1 MPFHVV
7 SRGGDLTVR
16 SDGWPGRRE
25 FGAAVF
31 RVVLLLLAG
40 WGALALTIAV
50 IPGVSARAEQDV
62 LLAAALLGLL
72 AAALRPMFTAVAA
85 WLGWAGVFVGW
96 LLTQAVLMY
105 LVLSVT
111 PGIRVGGFW
120 DAFWASWL
128 YAFVVSIVSWFVTAG
143 DDGAVAA
150 HLLRSTRRSTRTA
163 PRTDV
168 PGVVMIQIDGL
179 SAPLARWVVQAG
191 NLPTLSRWIRSGSH
205 KLAEWHAELPA
216 TTPASQAGLLHGA
229 SAQVPA
235 FRWWEKSLGRLVV
248 TNHPRD
254 SALLESRMSNGR
266 GLLADGG
273 VSLSNIFSGD
283 AATSMLTMST
293 VRANRAR
300 RGPARSLSA
309 YVMDPFGLTRS
320 LVLTSGE
327 MMKEVYQGRR
337 QRVHRIEPRV
347 HRGGT
352 YVLLRGVTNVLLREL
367 NTYLVAEHI
376 RRGVPVLYCDFVDYD
391 EIAHHAGPTRPESLA
406 SLEGIDRVLG
416 TLERIAL
423 AAPRPYR
430 FVVLSDHGQ
439 SQGATFLQRFGE
451 RLEDVVRRLLSTE
464 ADVLATAQE
473 GTSEQQGRVN
483 TLIDELGAEG
493 RVAAGLPRRVQR
505 RRRPQEVPEAPAER
519 SPDGPLPEL
528 VVAASGNLGLVY
540 FPRVP
545 GRLTLEDIQETHPR
559 LLSGLTAHPGIGF
572 VMVRSRAHGPLVLG
586 PAGLRRLDDDH
597 VEGVDPLAPF
607 GLYAAD
613 DLRRHDGLP
622 HVGDILV
629 NSRIDPSTA
638 EVAAF
643 EELVGCHG
651 GLGGWQSRAVLI
663 HPADWPVDWSLVG
676 ADAVHHQLVVWLE
689 GLGLR
694 RSPTRPSLRWS
705 SLPGDADQ
713 RQTLR
718 GSDRRSGSAAR
729 RDGAETEEAGDE

>member
-1 MPFHVV
+1 
-7 SRGGDLTVR
+7 
-16 SDGWPGRRE
+16 
-25 FGAAVF
+25 
-31 RVVLLLLAG
+31 LLAG
-40 WGALALTIAV
+40 WGALALCIALL
-50 IPGVSARAEQDV
+50 PGLSAGAGWDV

-72 AAALRPMFTAVAA
+72 AAVLRPVFTAVAS

-128 YAFVVSIVSWFVTAG
+128 YAFLVSIVSWFVTAG

-179 SAPLARWVVQAG
+179 SAPLARWAVQAG
-191 NLPTLSRWIRSGSH
+191 NLPTLSRWIRSESH

-235 FRWWEKSLGRLVV
+235 FRWWEKGSGRLVV

-254 SALLESRMSNGR
+254 SALLESRMSDGR

-309 YVMDPFGLTRS
+309 FAMDPFGLTRS

-327 MMKEVYQGRR
+327 MVKELYQGRR
-337 QRVHRIEPRV
+337 QRARRIEPRV

-367 NTYLVAEHI
+367 NTYLVAEHM
-376 RRGVPVLYCDFVDYD
+376 RRGAPVLYCDFVDYD

-416 TLERIAL
+416 TLERIAM

-439 SQGATFLQRFGE
+439 SQGATFLQRYGE
-451 RLEDVVRRLLSTE
+451 RLEDVVRQLLSTE
-464 ADVLATAQE
+464 ADVLAATHDE
-473 GTSEQQGRVN
+473 TSEQQGRVN
-483 TLIDELGAEG
+483 TLIDELGAKG
-493 RVAAGLPRRVQR
+493 GMAAGLPGRVQR
-505 RRRPQEVPEAPAER
+505 GRRAQETTEAPAEPQ
-519 SPDGPLPEL
+519 PDGPLPEL

-559 LLSGLTAHPGIGF
+559 LLSGLAAHPGIGF
-572 VMVRSRAHGPLVLG
+572 VMVRSRTHGPLVLG
-586 PAGLRRLDDDH
+586 SAGIRRLDDDH
-597 VEGVDPLAPF
+597 VEGLDPLVPF
-607 GLYAAD
+607 GLYAAN
-613 DLRRHDGLP
+613 DLRRYDGLP
-622 HVGDILV
+622 HVGDLLV
-629 NSRIDPSTA
+629 NSRIDASIA

-643 EELVGCHG
+643 EELVGSHG

-663 HPADWPVDWSLVG
+663 HPADWPVDCSLVG
-676 ADAVHHQLVVWLE
+676 ADAVHNQLVVWLDR
-689 GLGLR
+689 LGLR
-694 RSPTRPSLRWS
+694 RSPTRPPLRWS
-705 SLPGDADQ
+705 SVPGDADQ

-729 RDGAETEEAGDE
+729 RDGAEPEEAGDD

>member
-1 MPFHVV
+1 VPVHVV
-7 SRGGDLTVR
+7 SHGRGLTVR
-16 SDGWPGRRE
+16 ADGWPERPELR
-25 FGAAVF
+25 AVVF
-31 RVVLLLLAG
+31 RAVLLLLAG
-40 WGALALTIAV
+40 WGALAVTIAV
-50 IPGVSARAEQDV
+50 IPGVSARAEWDV
-62 LLAAALLGLL
+62 LLAAALLGLV
-72 AAALRPMFTAVAA
+72 AAVLRPVFTAVAA
-85 WLGWAGVFVGW
+85 WFGWAGVFAGW

-128 YAFVVSIVSWFVTAG
+128 YAFLVSVVSWFVTAG
-143 DDGAVAA
+143 DDGAVAG

-163 PRTDV
+163 LRTDI

-179 SAPLARWVVQAG
+179 SAPLARWAVQAG

-205 KLAEWHAELPA
+205 TLSEWHAELPA

-229 SAQVPA
+229 SSEVPA
-235 FRWWEKSLGRLVV
+235 FRWWEKDPGRLVV

-254 SALLESRMSNGR
+254 SALLESRMSDGR

-283 AATSMLTMST
+283 APTSMLTMST
-293 VRANRAR
+293 VRENRAH
-300 RGPARSLSA
+300 RGPARSLAA

-320 LVLTSGE
+320 LVLTAGE
-327 MMKEVYQGRR
+327 MAKELYQGRR
-337 QRVHRIEPRV
+337 QRAHRIEPRV

-367 NTYLVAEHI
+367 NTYLVAEHV
-376 RRGVPVLYCDFVDYD
+376 RRGVPTLYCDYVDYD

-416 TLERIAL
+416 TLERVAA

-439 SQGATFLQRFGE
+439 SQGATFLQRYGQ
-451 RLEDVVRRLLSTE
+451 RLEDVVRQLLSTE
-464 ADVLATAQE
+464 GDVIAAAHE
-473 GTSEQQGRVN
+473 ETSEQRGRVN
-483 TLIDELGAEG
+483 TLIAELSAEG
-493 RVAAGLPRRVQR
+493 GVPAGRPGRVQR
-505 RRRPQEVPEAPAER
+505 RRRPQEDTGPHVEQQPG
-519 SPDGPLPEL
+519 DPLPDL

-540 FPRVP
+540 FPRAP

-559 LLSGLTAHPGIGF
+559 LLSGLAAHPGIGF

-586 PAGLRRLDDDH
+586 SGGIRRLDDDH
-597 VEGVDPLAPF
+597 VEGVDPLVPF
-607 GLYAAD
+607 GLHAAE
-613 DLRRHDGLP
+613 DLRRHDGLQ
-622 HVGDILV
+622 HEGDIVV
-629 NSRIDPSTA
+629 NSRIDASTA

-676 ADAVHHQLVVWLE
+676 ADAVHHQLVVWLDR
-689 GLGLR
+689 LGLR
-694 RSPTRPSLRWS
+694 RASTRPRLRWS
-705 SLPGDADQ
+705 SVPGDAGL
-713 RQTLR
+713 RRPLR
-718 GSDRRSGSAAR
+718 GSDSRSGSAAR
-729 RDGAETEEAGDE
+729 RDGAEREEAEDD

>member
-1 MPFHVV
+1 MPVHEA
-7 SRGGDLTVR
+7 SRGRDLTV
-16 SDGWPGRRE
+16 SDWWPGRRE

-31 RVVLLLLAG
+31 RAVLLLLAG

-50 IPGVSARAEQDV
+50 LPGVSARAEWDV
-62 LLAAALLGLL
+62 LLAAAFLGLL
-72 AAALRPMFTAVAA
+72 AAALRPLFTAVAA

-111 PGIRVGGFW
+111 PGMRVDGFW

-128 YAFVVSIVSWFVTAG
+128 YAIVVSIVSWFVTAG

-179 SAPLARWVVQAG
+179 SAPLARWAVQAG
-191 NLPTLSRWIRSGSH
+191 NLPTLSRWIRSGGH
-205 KLAEWHAELPA
+205 LLAEWHAELPA

-235 FRWWEKSLGRLVV
+235 FRWWEKRSGRLVV

-254 SALLESRMSNGR
+254 SALIESRMSDGR

-320 LVLTSGE
+320 LVLTGGE
-327 MMKEVYQGRR
+327 MVKELYQGRR
-337 QRVHRIEPRV
+337 QRARRIEPRV

-367 NTYLVAEHI
+367 NTYLVAEHL
-376 RRGVPVLYCDFVDYD
+376 RSGVPVLYCDFVDYD

-439 SQGATFLQRFGE
+439 SQGATFLQRYGE
-451 RLEDVVRRLLSTE
+451 RLEDVVRQLLSSQ
-464 ADVLATAQE
+464 ADVLTAADAE
-473 GTSEQQGRVN
+473 TSEQQGRVN

-493 RVAAGLPRRVQR
+493 GVAAGLPGRVQR
-505 RRRPQEVPEAPAER
+505 RRRAHAVPQASAEPR
-519 SPDGPLPEL
+519 PDGPLPEL

-559 LLSGLTAHPGIGF
+559 LLSGLAAHPGIGF
-572 VMVRSRAHGPLVLG
+572 VMVRSRTHGPLVLG
-586 PAGLRRLDDDH
+586 SAGIRRLDDDH
-597 VEGVDPLAPF
+597 VEGVDPLVPF

-622 HVGDILV
+622 HVADILV
-629 NSRIDPSTA
+629 NSRIDASTG

-651 GLGGWQSRAVLI
+651 GLGGWQSRAVLV
-663 HPADWPVDWSLVG
+663 HPADWPVDSSLVG
-676 ADAVHHQLVVWLE
+676 ADAVHQQLVVWLDR
-689 GLGLR
+689 LGLR
-694 RSPTRPSLRWS
+694 ASPARPPLRWS
-705 SLPGDADQ
+705 SLPGDADK
-713 RQTLR
+713 RQSLR
-718 GSDRRSGSAAR
+718 GSERRSGSAAR
-729 RDGAETEEAGDE
+729 RDGAEPEEAGDD

>member
-1 MPFHVV
+1 MPVHVV
-7 SRGGDLTVR
+7 SRGRGLTVR
-16 SDGWPGRRE
+16 ADGWPGRRE
-25 FGAAVF
+25 LGAGVC
-31 RVVLLLLAG
+31 RGILLLLAG

-50 IPGVSARAEQDV
+50 LPGVSARAEWDV
-62 LLAAALLGLL
+62 LLAAAFLGLL
-72 AAALRPMFTAVAA
+72 AALLRPVFTAVAA

-111 PGIRVGGFW
+111 PGIRIGSFW
-120 DAFWASWL
+120 DAFWASWI
-128 YAFVVSIVSWFVTAG
+128 YAFLVSVVSWFVTAG

-163 PRTDV
+163 SRTDV

-179 SAPLARWVVQAG
+179 SAPLARWAVQAG

-205 KLAEWHAELPA
+205 SLAEWHAELPA

-235 FRWWEKSLGRLVV
+235 FRWWEKGSGRLVV

-254 SALLESRMSNGR
+254 SALLETRMSNGR

-283 AATSMLTMST
+283 APTSMLTMST
-293 VRANRAR
+293 VRANHAH

-309 YVMDPFGLTRS
+309 YAMDPFGLTRS

-327 MMKEVYQGRR
+327 MVKELYQGRR
-337 QRVHRIEPRV
+337 QRAHRIEPRV

-439 SQGATFLQRFGE
+439 SQGATFLQRYGE
-451 RLEDVVRRLLSTE
+451 RLEDVVQQLLSTE
-464 ADVLATAQE
+464 ADVRDAAPE
-473 GTSEQQGRVN
+473 ETSEQRGRVN
-483 TLIDELGAEG
+483 TLLAELSAEG
-493 RVAAGLPRRVQR
+493 RVPGGRPGRDQR
-505 RRRPQEVPEAPAER
+505 RRRAQDGTADDAQQQ
-519 SPDGPLPEL
+519 PDGPLPEL

-540 FPRVP
+540 FPRMP

-559 LLSGLTAHPGIGF
+559 LLSGLAAHPGIGF
-572 VMVRSRAHGPLVLG
+572 VMVRSRSHGPLVLG
-586 PAGLRRLDDDH
+586 AAGIRRLDDDH
-597 VEGVDPLAPF
+597 VEGVDPLVPF

-613 DLRRHDGLP
+613 DLRRYDGLP

-629 NSRIDPSTA
+629 NSRIDVSTG

-651 GLGGWQSRAVLI
+651 GLGGWQDRPVLI
-663 HPADWPVDWSLVG
+663 HPRDWPVTRDLDS
-676 ADAVHHQLVVWLE
+676 ADAVHVQLKEWLE
-689 GLGLR
+689 LI
-694 RSPTRPSLRWS
+694 RP
-705 SLPGDADQ
+705 G
-713 RQTLR
+713 
-718 GSDRRSGSAAR
+718 
-729 RDGAETEEAGDE
+729 